1 MRAALLFPP
10 AASATYVPLGVA
22 YVTAAVLAEAPGCR
36 LAVADLNLE
45 AWERAAREEPG
56 GPELTAFLQ
65 GRRGRFYDA
74 EEYRGWQGVWSRV
87 RLRVAGWGAEA
98 RAFVEAGGP
107 PPGFGEPLVERAL
120 SSDPELIGLSVL
132 FPEQLPFTLA
142 LARRARD
149 LQPRLRV
156 VLGGATLSALHV
168 EDLLAA
174 CPFVDA
180 VLPGEGERA
189 AAALFGGAPWGQ
201 VPGLVWRE
209 GGGLRRTPS
218 AAPPEPDRLPAPDF
232 TLLPLDRYW
241 NPVPV
246 LPALGSRGCRW
257 RRCRFCAHNASFG
270 EHRARAAESVA
281 AELAAL
287 GERHGARHFYLA
299 DQYVPAAAL
308 EELSAAL
315 PERAPGAAFH
325 VMGRPGAEY
334 GPECLEQASRA
345 GCRWI
350 SWGVESGSQRLLDLV
365 RKGTRVDEVERVLA
379 DGRRAGISNLGMLIF
394 GLPTSGEADLEQ
406 TLGFLERTWGDV
418 EATTASSFVLFEGT
432 AFARRPGRYG
442 VRVLGNQELLRVDGR
457 PIRSR
462 RLIHREE
469 ASDGSLRPPRGPLEV
484 ASWERRR
491 AWLGAPPFLEGLCTE
506 HYLLHADDRRR
517 PRSPQKPLPR
527 AA

>member
-1 MRAALLFPP
+1 
-10 AASATYVPLGVA
+10 VA
-22 YVTAAVLAEAPGCR
+22 YVTAAVLADAPGCR

-56 GPELTAFLQ
+56 GTELVAFLR
-65 GRRGRFYDA
+65 GRRGRFYDP

-98 RAFVEAGGP
+98 RAFVESGGP
-107 PPGFGEPLVERAL
+107 PPGFLEPLAERAL
-120 SSDPELIGLSVL
+120 SADPELLGLSVL
-132 FPEQLPFTLA
+132 FPEQLPFALA
-142 LARRARD
+142 LARRARE
-149 LQPRLRV
+149 LQPGLRV

-180 VLPGEGERA
+180 VLPGEGEPGAGAVFR
-189 AAALFGGAPWGQ
+189 GAPWRE
-201 VPGLVWRE
+201 VPGLVWWEAGAPCRA
-209 GGGLRRTPS
+209 PA
-218 AAPPEPDRLPAPDF
+218 AAPPEPHRLPAPDF
-232 TLLPLDRYW
+232 SLLPLDRYW

-257 RRCRFCAHNASFG
+257 RRCRFCAHNDSFG
-270 EHRARAAESVA
+270 AHRARAAESVA

-308 EELSAAL
+308 DGLSAAL
-315 PERAPGAAFH
+315 PQRAPEAAFH

-334 GPECLEQASRA
+334 GPECLERAGRA

-365 RKGTRVDEVERVLA
+365 RKGTRVEQVERVLA
-379 DGRRAGISNLGMLIF
+379 DGRRAGISNLAMLVF

-406 TLGFLERTWGDV
+406 TLAFLERTWGDL

-432 AFARRPGRYG
+432 AFARRPERYG
-442 VRVLGNQELLRVDGR
+442 VGVLGNQELLRADGR
-457 PIRSR
+457 PVRSR
-462 RLIHREE
+462 RLIHREV
-469 ASDGSLRPPRGPLEV
+469 ASDGSLRPPRGLLEV
-484 ASWERRR
+484 AAWERRR
-491 AWLGAPPFLEGLCTE
+491 AWLGAAPFFEGLCPE
-506 HYLLHADDRRR
+506 HYLLHADARRR
-517 PRSPQKPLPR
+517 PRWPHQPLPR